1 MASILRK
8 SLTLLKAPA
17 NSIGFEVRSRL
28 PRGAAP
34 ATLVNEVK
42 GTLFSWLSGPQ
53 RAQASR
59 RELAL
64 REGYDLT
71 SLYAQS
77 SVVHYAENLALIDRL
92 ERLFAGLPMPS
103 SDPLLVADVGSGA
116 FQYATALERF
126 LARRG
131 VDRPR
136 TVELCGIELD
146 GHGRYRD
153 GATRAQHA
161 VAHAALAGRSVHYIV
176 ADFLHTQ
183 LPMQHVVTLLYP
195 FLSTYALLQWGL
207 PLHHYKP
214 RRLLRRAV
222 AAVQPGG
229 YLCVVNQ
236 TRAEFE
242 RLRTMLMDLPVR
254 MVREVPFVSDL
265 VPYAEQTAD
274 RVGSIWH
281 KPGI

>member
-17 NSIGFEVRSRL
+17 NSIGFQVRTRL
-28 PRGAAP
+28 PHAAAP
-34 ATLVNEVK
+34 AVLVNEAK
-42 GTLFSWLSGPQ
+42 GTLFSWLSGPA

-64 REGYDLT
+64 REGYNLT

-77 SVVHYAENLALIDRL
+77 SVVHYAENLAWIDRL

-103 SDPLLVADVGSGA
+103 NDPLFAADIGSGA

-136 TVELCGIELD
+136 TVELMGVELD

-153 GATRAQHA
+153 GCTRAQHA

-176 ADFLHTQ
+176 ADFLRTQ
-183 LPMQHVVTLLYP
+183 LPMQHVVTLLFP
-195 FLSTYALLQWGL
+195 FLSTYPLLQWGL
-207 PLHHYKP
+207 PISHYKP

-222 AAVQPGG
+222 ATVQPGG

-236 TRAEFE
+236 TRAELE
-242 RLRTMLMDLPVR
+242 RLQTMLAELPVR
-254 MVREVPFVSDL
+254 MVREVSFASEL
-265 VPYAEQTAD
+265 VPYAEKTAD